1 MVEGEKE
8 DNFDLMLN
16 SFAEEFAEYSNE
28 SLTDSSQDITVIE
41 RKNLTAER
49 DNDPVETKTNNELS
63 NDHIGNGS
71 DENKNDKTELTN
83 VHIKGKKKNQS
94 LNAKDRESGERF
106 AEEFAESSNDSLTD
120 SSQDITVIERKNL
133 TAERDN
139 DPVETKTNNELSN
152 DHIGNGSDENK
163 NDKTELTNVHIKGKK
178 ENQSLNAKDRESG
191 ERSNDNKCVSREDGQ
206 IFSDDEDISSVNDP
220 VSIQS
225 LGFVR
230 KKEEDSREDG
240 EISWID
246 EQESVIYLGENRM
259 NEEVLGTGE
268 GKVGK
273 NVEEEEEEEDI
284 LKQIDSCLEENL
296 VQTLELRD
304 KMFSE
309 NDFKSSTPKTQRV
322 KTVRANQ
329 KTGEMFIVVRGGKV
343 RELVE
348 IVKKEVRQAV
358 KPTKITALLW
368 QNSISVLS
376 DYEVSRIIKDVEEFI
391 RQYPLCSW

>member
-16 SFAEEFAEYSNE
+16 SFAEEFAESSND

-94 LNAKDRESGERF
+94 LNAKDRESGER
-106 AEEFAESSNDSLTD
+106 
-120 SSQDITVIERKNL
+120 
-133 TAERDN
+133 
-139 DPVETKTNNELSN
+139 
-152 DHIGNGSDENK
+152 
-163 NDKTELTNVHIKGKK
+163 
-178 ENQSLNAKDRESG
+178 
-191 ERSNDNKCVSREDGQ
+191 SNDNKCVSREDGQ

-230 KKEEDSREDG
+230 KKEEDSRADG

-246 EQESVIYLGENRM
+246 IQESVIYLGENRM

-296 VQTLELRD
+296 EQTLELRD

-322 KTVRANQ
+322 KTVRANPE
-329 KTGEMFIVVRGGKV
+329 TEEMWKFAKQSKSPSIEETRPISQTQGQLETINIYYPWPCTSNFI
-343 RELVE
+343 
-348 IVKKEVRQAV
+348 
-358 KPTKITALLW
+358 
-368 QNSISVLS
+368 
-376 DYEVSRIIKDVEEFI
+376 
-391 RQYPLCSW
+391 